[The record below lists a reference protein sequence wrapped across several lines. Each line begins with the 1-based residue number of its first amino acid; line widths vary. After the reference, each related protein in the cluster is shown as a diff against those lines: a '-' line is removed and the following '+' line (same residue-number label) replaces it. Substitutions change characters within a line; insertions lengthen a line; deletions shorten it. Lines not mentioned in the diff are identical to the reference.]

1 MMRCEE
7 PTCGAAR
14 PTPGAAYIVCVM
26 LSMKLASL
34 PSMFATS
41 FAFSFSDASGNLRIL
56 SSAICMHGTT
66 RQAARSISLSNE
78 KNPKKQAAPRDLRTH
93 AVLHQEGFH

>member
-1 MMRCEE
+1 MRCDE

-34 PSMFATS
+34 PSMFCD
-41 FAFSFSDASGNLRIL
+41 FLRGLLQRGFGIFEN
-56 SSAICMHGTT
+56 SKQCHWCDDDSMSRDH
-66 RQAARSISLSNE
+66 SIKRGKS
-78 KNPKKQAAPRDLRTH
+78 
-93 AVLHQEGFH
+93 

>member
-1 MMRCEE
+1 MRRES

-41 FAFSFSDASGNLRIL
+41 LAGLLERRVGKFANF
-56 SSAICMHGTT
+56 
-66 RQAARSISLSNE
+66 
-78 KNPKKQAAPRDLRTH
+78 KQCH
-93 AVLHQEGFH
+93 WCEGPC